1 MNKLFAKVTFES
13 NVINS
18 PKGDIY
24 KFSSVCLYVCVC
36 VCVCMCVFECI
47 STFVNKMIRKE
58 SIKITGENKMPNSF
72 FIVID
77 GDR

>member
-1 MNKLFAKVTFES
+1 
-13 NVINS
+13 
-18 PKGDIY
+18 
-24 KFSSVCLYVCVC
+24 
-36 VCVCMCVFECI
+36 VFECI
-47 STFVNKMIRKE
+47 SAFVNKMIKKK

>member
-1 MNKLFAKVTFES
+1 M
-13 NVINS
+13 
-18 PKGDIY
+18 
-24 KFSSVCLYVCVC
+24 CLYVCVC